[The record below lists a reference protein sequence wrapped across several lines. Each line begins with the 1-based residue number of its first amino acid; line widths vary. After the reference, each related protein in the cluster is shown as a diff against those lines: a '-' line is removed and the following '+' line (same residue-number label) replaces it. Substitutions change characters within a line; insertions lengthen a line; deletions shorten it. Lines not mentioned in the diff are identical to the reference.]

1 MDELFKGTQTMK
13 REEKDFNEFI
23 EKRLDQISAMGEWV
37 GKYLGSF
44 GRTTQK
50 VIIGSVILLIFGI
63 VAFIWAVAKG
73 AGKKR

>member
-1 MDELFKGTQTMK
+1 MMK
-13 REEKDFNEFI
+13 RDEIDINEFI
-23 EKRLDQISAMGEWV
+23 EKKLDQISAMGEWV

-50 VIIGSVILLIFGI
+50 IIIGSVILVVFGI

-73 AGKKR
+73 MSKKK

>member
-1 MDELFKGTQTMK
+1 MK
-13 REEKDFNEFI
+13 RDEIDINEFI
-23 EKRLDQISAMGEWV
+23 EKKLDQISAMGEWV

-50 VIIGSVILLIFGI
+50 IIIGSVILVVFGI

-73 AGKKR
+73 MSKKK